1 MKTIYPCLVPALLNK
16 DPARSMICGVLS
28 FLKCRSEKRAI
39 FVFMITIIDYK
50 TGNLGSI
57 QNILKRIGEES
68 VVTSD
73 KKTIAT
79 ATKIILPGVGAFDTG
94 MRNLS
99 ELDLVDIL
107 NKKVIEEKI
116 PVLGICLGMQL
127 LSSGSEE
134 GSLKGLGW
142 INAST
147 VRFKFENSLEYKI
160 PHMGWNFIT
169 QHKKSKLLDNMYS
182 DPRFYFVH
190 SYFFKAKDPED
201 ILTSTTYEKEFTSS
215 VERENILGVQFHPE
229 KSHKFGMKLLKNFV
243 DLY

>member
-1 MKTIYPCLVPALLNK
+1 ME
-16 DPARSMICGVLS
+16 
-28 FLKCRSEKRAI
+28 RSEKRAI
-39 FVFMITIIDYK
+39 FVFMITIVDYK

-57 QNILKRIGEES
+57 QNILKRIGKES

-73 KKTIAT
+73 KNVIAE
-79 ATKIILPGVGAFDTG
+79 ATKLILPGVGAYDTG
-94 MRNLS
+94 MRNLL

-107 NKKVIEEKI
+107 NKKVIEEKT

-127 LSSGSEE
+127 FSSGSEE

-142 INAST
+142 LNAT
-147 VRFKFENSLEYKI
+147 TIRFKFENSLEYKI
-160 PHMGWNFIT
+160 PHMGWNFLE
-169 QHKKSKLLDNMYS
+169 QHKSSRLFTNMYS

-190 SYFFKAKDPED
+190 AYYFNANDRED

-215 VERENILGVQFHPE
+215 VEKGNIVGVQFHPE
-229 KSHKFGMKLLKNFV
+229 KSHKFGMKLLENFV

>member
-1 MKTIYPCLVPALLNK
+1 MKW
-16 DPARSMICGVLS
+16 
-28 FLKCRSEKRAI
+28 SEKRAI

-57 QNILKRIGEES
+57 QNILKRIGKES

-73 KKTIAT
+73 KNVIAE
-79 ATKIILPGVGAFDTG
+79 ATKLILPGVGAFDTG
-94 MRNLS
+94 MRNLR

-147 VRFKFENSLEYKI
+147 IRFKFENSLEYKI

-169 QHKKSKLLDNMYS
+169 QHKTSRLLNNMYS

-190 SYFFKAKDPED
+190 SYYFNANDPED

-215 VERENILGVQFHPE
+215 VEKGNILGVQFHPE
-229 KSHKFGMKLLKNFV
+229 KSHKFGMKLLENFV